1 MLLSEEACLQLRI
14 DIESKS
20 DTVIPE
26 EHLEGVIK
34 IGIEKKEATDI
45 YKLYIVAFLRKLFLQ
60 WAKLEKSL
68 LGNYLSPTIVKQW
81 QEVLSTLED
90 KDRKLVN
97 IQSGS
102 ILFMLYC
109 PTQKSRLQIQD
120 EKWRIEIQR
129 KMAKLL
135 KLLGKL

>member
-1 MLLSEEACLQLRI
+1 MLLPEEACLQLRI
-14 DIESKS
+14 DMESKS
-20 DTVIPE
+20 DTVIAE
-26 EHLEGVIK
+26 EHLEGAIK
-34 IGIEKKEATDI
+34 IGVETKEVTDI
-45 YKLYIVAFLRKLFLQ
+45 YKYIIAFLRKLFFHR
-60 WAKLEKSL
+60 AKLEKSL
-68 LGNYLSPTIVKQW
+68 LGKYLNPTIVIQW

>member
-1 MLLSEEACLQLRI
+1 M
-14 DIESKS
+14 ESKS

-26 EHLEGVIK
+26 EHLKEAIKSGV
-34 IGIEKKEATDI
+34 EKMEATDI
-45 YKLYIVAFLRKLFLQ
+45 YKYLVAFLRKLLLQ
-60 WAKLEKSL
+60 RAKLEKSL
-68 LGNYLSPTIVKQW
+68 LENYLSPTIVKQW

-109 PTQKSRLQIQD
+109 PTQKSRLQIRD
-120 EKWRIEIQR
+120 ENWRIEIQR

>member
-1 MLLSEEACLQLRI
+1 MYLLLPEEACLQLRI

-20 DTVIPE
+20 DTIIPE

-45 YKLYIVAFLRKLFLQ
+45 YKYIVAFLRKLFLQ

-81 QEVLSTLED
+81 QEVLS
-90 KDRKLVN
+90 
-97 IQSGS
+97 IFG
-102 ILFMLYC
+102 
-109 PTQKSRLQIQD
+109 
-120 EKWRIEIQR
+120 
-129 KMAKLL
+129 
-135 KLLGKL
+135 G